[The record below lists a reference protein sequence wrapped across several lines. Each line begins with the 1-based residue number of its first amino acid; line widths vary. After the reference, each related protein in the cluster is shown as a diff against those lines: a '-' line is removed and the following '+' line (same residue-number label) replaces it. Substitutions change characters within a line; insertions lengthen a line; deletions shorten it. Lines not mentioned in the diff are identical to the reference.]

1 MNKKISVIAM
11 LIFLLL
17 TTSVNAATQQSWDK
31 LNELADETL
40 DLAQQEKYDEARDL
54 MKQFSHEVSSVN
66 IHDLDLSTKE
76 YQVLVVTAQNVERA
90 LDDENSDPVNT
101 ALQFRLLVDALSS
114 EYQPLWTEME
124 KEVITTFQDMKMSIS
139 KGEDGQ
145 YQEELQNLL
154 QAYELISPSVQVDV
168 GDKDIERVEQHI
180 EDLKQDDA
188 MVMSSQELVAAEE
201 DFQSLFEHLKED
213 KVDPSLIWVMITT
226 GSIIVF
232 TLSYVGFR
240 KYRAER
246 VRKAEPERND

>member
-145 YQEELQNLL
+145 YQEELQSLL

-168 GDKDIERVEQHI
+168 DDKDIERVEQHI

-201 DFQSLFEHLKED
+201 DFQSLFELLKED

-246 VRKAEPERND
+246 VRKAEPKRND